1 MNGYATNY
9 APSPVQQ
16 IPVKQIPGQQTLVQQ
31 TAFQQS
37 PVKQAHTISNTQ
49 YEDEDE
55 MDSPYD
61 S

>member
-1 MNGYATNY
+1 MDIEHNTYATNY
-9 APSPVQQ
+9 ASSPVQHA
-16 IPVKQIPGQQTLVQQ
+16 PVKQIPVQQ

>member
-1 MNGYATNY
+1 LNGYASNY
-9 APSPVQQ
+9 APSPV
-16 IPVKQIPGQQTLVQQ
+16 KLIPGQQTLVQQ

-49 YEDEDE
+49 YKDEDE